1 MCKERWCLVIL
12 WIQAVCDK
20 AKARCMNTW
29 ERQRVRRQIFSVHDG
44 FSSNQSSKSSP
55 LEPASHSQPQLS
67 NTIINNNNYTNNDKS
82 ARFCQNPKTKSIV
95 HVIYIYLC
103 VCGSYWLF
111 KILTLKWNIACCLD
125 PSLNG
130 YTRLGLDKFFLSSP
144 IFFNTVQYP
153 YI

>member
-1 MCKERWCLVIL
+1 MIKV
-12 WIQAVCDK
+12 QGF
-20 AKARCMNTW
+20 AK
-29 ERQRVRRQIFSVHDG
+29 IP
-44 FSSNQSSKSSP
+44 KP
-55 LEPASHSQPQLS
+55 
-67 NTIINNNNYTNNDKS
+67 
-82 ARFCQNPKTKSIV
+82 NPSFTLY
-95 HVIYIYLC
+95 IYIYLC